1 MKYTKIIFLAA
12 LLGTVLASCQKE
24 VDVKPE
30 EQPVVETKGWTL
42 KVNATMDQTTKAMSL
57 SGTELKSYWVENE
70 KVAVYLGTTKLG
82 TLEAG
87 NITNNGA
94 NAVLSGELDSVTG
107 VDTQTMLTLIFPDV
121 DDFTMT
127 YLGQDGSAPSE
138 GSKLAKNFD
147 YAMAYIH
154 VDNVNT
160 STNEL
165 TVNSNASFESQQSI
179 YRFRFKEDGSSSYFN
194 VKTISI
200 TDSQN
205 CFVRTRYGGST
216 PNDYGVLTMDPD
228 PAVISDYFYYMAI
241 LNENTTLEDIYTFT
255 VVRSTDNAVF
265 EGTKTI
271 PAAALAAPTYI
282 PTGVAVSQ
290 KTVAQAA
297 ASTTITSDADV
308 L

>member
-1 MKYTKIIFLAA
+1 MKNTKVFLIAA

-24 VDVKPE
+24 VEVKE
-30 EQPVVETKGWTL
+30 EKPVDANKGWTL
-42 KVNATMDQTTKAMSL
+42 TVKASMEQTTKAMSL
-57 SGTELKSYWVENE
+57 NGTELKSYWGENE

-87 NITNNGA
+87 NITNGGA
-94 NAVLSGELDSVTG
+94 NAVLSGELDSVAG

-154 VDNVNT
+154 VDGVNT

-165 TVNSNASFESQQSI
+165 TVSEAATFQSQQSI
-179 YRFRFKEDGSSSYFN
+179 YRLRFKENGGSYFN

-200 TDSQN
+200 TASQN
-205 CFVRTRYGGST
+205 MLVRTRYGGVT
-216 PNDYGVLTMDPD
+216 PNDCGVLTMDPD
-228 PAVISDYFYYMAI
+228 PTVISGSFYYMAI
-241 LNENTTLEDIYTFT
+241 LNENNSQDDVYTFT
-255 VVRSTDNAVF
+255 VVRSTDNAVL
-265 EGTKTI
+265 EGTKNI
-271 PAAALAAPTYI
+271 PAGALANPTYI
-282 PTGVAVSQ
+282 PTGVTVTQ
-290 KTVAQAA
+290 KTVEQAA
-297 ASTTITSDADV
+297 AGNTIDNDTDV

>member
-138 GSKLAKNFD
+138 DSKLAKNFD
-147 YAMAYIH
+147 YAMAYVS
-154 VDNVNT
+154 VDDVD
-160 STNEL
+160 SDTNEV
-165 TVNSNASFESQQSI
+165 TVGSDALFESQQSI
-179 YRFRFKEDGSSSYFN
+179 YRLRFKTGGSYFN
-194 VKTISI
+194 VKSISI

-205 CFVRTRYGGST
+205 CLVRTRYGGST

-228 PAVISDYFYYMAI
+228 PTVISDYFYYMAI
-241 LNENTTLEDIYTFT
+241 LNENTTLDDIYTFT

-282 PTGVAVSQ
+282 PTGVTVSQ
-290 KTVAQAA
+290 KTVDQAA
-297 ASTTITSDADV
+297 ASTTITSDAEV